1 MTFAILFETA
11 ILTTVKDAELAM
23 NRRDN
28 VGIGVSIHNFESKS
42 SNMSVLE
49 RRLLPCWRHGVT
61 RRRCD
66 YSELGLKLEIEGNL
80 IFKAGNLRANF
91 NWD

>member
-1 MTFAILFETA
+1 MCAKKKISAILFETA

-42 SNMSVLE
+42 NNMSVLE
-49 RRLLPCWRHGVT
+49 RAFAALLEAW
-61 RRRCD
+61 CD
-66 YSELGLKLEIEGNL
+66 
-80 IFKAGNLRANF
+80 ATAM
-91 NWD
+91 